1 MLAKISTCRQFN
13 LVLFE
18 KKWDHLTEP
27 VTVNEIQ
34 MTVYVPILRNRY
46 FQIALFSYLRVE
58 YTRKATW
65 VLMKY
70 DKDAT

>member
-1 MLAKISTCRQFN
+1 
-13 LVLFE
+13 
-18 KKWDHLTEP
+18 
-27 VTVNEIQ
+27 